1 MAKDLMRMLTEITPT
16 QQPVAGTPGFRG
28 MFGQQQAQRLQG
40 SLGRVARG
48 GAPSRQQQLTAAL
61 GSLRSDNP
69 EDLMKLAKI
78 QQGTGDFAGAVK
90 TTAAAKELQQD
101 TNIRTSLL
109 RIARTQGNNQIVDF
123 LEQGGDLRTASSV
136 LFRAEKAP
144 EKPRAPATLSSEEI
158 KNYDSILDNYLGTI
172 KNKNNWPESVS
183 VEGRVYG
190 RNKKKTNE
198 LRPIFLK
205 AEELRRENPD
215 LPMQT
220 ALLQAMGVAPTT
232 PAGKEQETAVTP
244 GTSSSADMFQ
254 GAPIES
260 ERG

>member
-40 SLGRVARG
+40 SLGSLARG

-101 TNIRTSLL
+101 TNIRASLL
-109 RIARTQGNNQIVDF
+109 RIARTQGNNEIVDF

-144 EKPRAPATLSSEEI
+144 EKPRAPATLSGEEI
-158 KNYDSILDNYLGTI
+158 KNYESVLDNYLTTI
-172 KNKNNWPESVS
+172 PEKTWPESVS
-183 VEGRVYG
+183 VEGVIRG
-190 RNKKKTNE
+190 RNKKKTKE
-198 LRPIFLK
+198 LRPVFLK
-205 AEELRRENPD
+205 AEELRRLNPD
-215 LPMQT
+215 LPVQT

-232 PAGKEQETAVTP
+232 PAEKEQETAVTP
-244 GTSSSADMFQ
+244 GASSSADIFQ

>member
-40 SLGRVARG
+40 SLGSLARG

-109 RIARTQGNNQIVDF
+109 RIARTQGNTQMVDF

-144 EKPRAPATLSSEEI
+144 TKPAAPARLSGEEL
-158 KNYDSILDNYLGTI
+158 KNYDSILDEYLATI
-172 KNKNNWPESVS
+172 PKKTWPESVS
-183 VEGRVYG
+183 VEGRLYG

-215 LPMQT
+215 LAMQS
-220 ALLQAMGVAPTT
+220 ALIQAMGLAPTT
-232 PAGKEQETAVTP
+232 AEEGAGETP
-244 GTSSSADMFQ
+244 LPSSSTSVDMFQ